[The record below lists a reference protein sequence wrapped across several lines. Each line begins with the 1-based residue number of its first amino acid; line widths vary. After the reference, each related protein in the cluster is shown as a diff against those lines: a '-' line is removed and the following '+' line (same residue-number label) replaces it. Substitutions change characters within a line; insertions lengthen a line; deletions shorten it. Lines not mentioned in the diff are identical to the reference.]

1 MAAIVSSRGA
11 DLPQSGHGCGMSYS
25 AIGRSSVNGPQSSH
39 SYSYV
44 GINALLHP
52 DRQSAIAGLSRPA
65 PVALD
70 IRRVC
75 RPPGAPVLPV
85 SGRPDPL
92 RLGLVGAVVAIALPL
107 GLLPAAPMLLLAD
120 RLAAIPLLRNLWT
133 RPKRRA
139 TRRASAT

>member
-52 DRQSAIAGLSRPA
+52 DQQSAIAALSRPA
-65 PVALD
+65 LVAD
-70 IRRVC
+70 
-75 RPPGAPVLPV
+75 APVRGHV
-85 SGRPDPL
+85 AKQHDPKDACMNGQVDL
-92 RLGLVGAVVAIALPL
+92 TQFAQEKHAVA
-107 GLLPAAPMLLLAD
+107 
-120 RLAAIPLLRNLWT
+120 N
-133 RPKRRA
+133 
-139 TRRASAT
+139 